1 MNGCRKTDS
10 KTKIIFFVGNS
21 DKVSGSYKNGGIHYN
36 LINMEVWLSWFK
48 APDLKSDE
56 Q

>member
-1 MNGCRKTDS
+1 MVVERQIPKQRL
-10 KTKIIFFVGNS
+10 FFVGNS